1 MHHFFPRFG
10 DSLLL
15 HLVAGS
21 AEKSPVIDGL
31 AIPKRQGVSM
41 PYENATGYNAGW
53 DFWRWGA
60 FGVILLA
67 SALYLTK
74 GPDVTYVTRLL
85 YRHVL

>member
-1 MHHFFPRFG
+1 
-10 DSLLL
+10 
-15 HLVAGS
+15 
-21 AEKSPVIDGL
+21 
-31 AIPKRQGVSM
+31 M